1 MAGKVEEPSIIH
13 SEEFK
18 SDNFVIL
25 SSTGKTLSERKVYN

>member
-1 MAGKVEEPSIIH
+1 MAGKIKEPNIIH

-25 SSTGKTLSERKVYN
+25 SSTGKILLERKVYS